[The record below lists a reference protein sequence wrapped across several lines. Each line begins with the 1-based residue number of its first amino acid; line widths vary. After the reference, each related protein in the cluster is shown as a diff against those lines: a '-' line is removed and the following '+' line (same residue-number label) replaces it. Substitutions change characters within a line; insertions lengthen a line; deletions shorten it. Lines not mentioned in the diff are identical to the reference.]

1 MPINLISGSMPVL
14 KLNSTGATAIALY
27 ENLSLSLYDKDG
39 SVSGNATIGFGH
51 VLHSGKIKST
61 DVKNITFDQSIS
73 YFAQDIINAE
83 NTLNQKIEN
92 RGQTGS
98 FTRDQYFALADM
110 MFNGGIL

>member
-1 MPINLISGSMPVL
+1 MPINLISGSMPVF

-51 VLHSGKIKST
+51 VLHSGEIKST
-61 DVKNITFDQSIS
+61 DGKNITFDQSIS